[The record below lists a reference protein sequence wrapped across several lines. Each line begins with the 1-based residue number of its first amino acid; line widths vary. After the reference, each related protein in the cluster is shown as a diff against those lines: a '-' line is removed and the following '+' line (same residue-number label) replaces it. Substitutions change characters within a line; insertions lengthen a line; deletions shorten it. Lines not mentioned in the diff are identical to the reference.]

1 VSVEGPQ
8 SDLQALVDTPYDA
21 ILKQVTRSHRLFSVH
36 WELTYRCNE
45 KCTHCYLDVLAPGA
59 VAPGELTTEESLS
72 IIDQIAE
79 AGALNLTLSG
89 GEILLRS
96 DFFEIA
102 AYARAK
108 RLLLRLFTNGI
119 MIRPAIADR
128 IAALHPYA
136 VEISVYSARPEVHD
150 GITRMAR
157 SWELSRRALRLLH
170 ERGVRTVMK
179 TPIMGEN
186 VHEIDALRALADD
199 LGATFRYDITITP
212 KNTGAPDPLKHRISY
227 RDLVEFMRRQ
237 IEPDLWTRRNVTQD
251 QPTCGIGQKAIQIDP
266 YGNVYPCIETRF
278 KLGNLR
284 QQSLFEIWQ
293 ESPLWQELGRLTLS
307 ELPVCRICELRNLC
321 VRCHGLALKED
332 GDLFG
337 PALTNCREALA
348 RRQALIDIG
357 AIPADFP
364 IPAHLAQA
372 LEEWTGQESDAAQY
386 GNDFIPLSD
395 LMVRKRNLFVN
406 SGER

>member
-8 SDLQALVDTPYDA
+8 SDLQALADTPYDA

-59 VAPGELTTEESLS
+59 EAPGELTTEESLA

-136 VEISVYSARPEVHD
+136 VEISVYSARPEIHD
-150 GITRMAR
+150 GITQRAR
-157 SWELSRRALRLLH
+157 SWELSVRALGLLH

-212 KNTGAPDPLKHRISY
+212 KNTGALDPLKHRISY

-237 IEPDLWTRRNVTQD
+237 IEPDLWTRRNVAQD
-251 QPTCGIGQKAIQIDP
+251 RPTCGIGQKAIQIDP

-278 KLGNLR
+278 KVGNLR
-284 QQSLFEIWQ
+284 QQSLAELWQ
-293 ESPLWQELGRLTLS
+293 ESPLWQELSRLTLS
-307 ELPVCRICELRNLC
+307 ELPVCRTCELRNLC

-332 GDLFG
+332 GDLLG

-357 AIPADFP
+357 ATPADFP
-364 IPAHLAQA
+364 IPAHLRRA
-372 LEEWTGQESDAAQY
+372 LEEWTVQENDAAQY
-386 GNDFIPLSD
+386 RNGFIPLSD
-395 LMVRKRNLFVN
+395 LMIQTRNLFVD
-406 SGER
+406 SGEP

>member
-1 VSVEGPQ
+1 MSVEGPQ
-8 SDLQALVDTPYDA
+8 SDLQALADTPYEA
-21 ILKQVTRSHRLFSVH
+21 ILKQVTRAHRLFSVH

-59 VAPGELTTEESLS
+59 EAPGELTTEESLA

-150 GITRMAR
+150 GITQRAR
-157 SWELSRRALRLLH
+157 SWELSVRALGLLH

-212 KNTGAPDPLKHRISY
+212 KNTGALDPLKHRISY

-237 IEPDLWTRRNVTQD
+237 IEPDLWTRRNVAQD
-251 QPTCGIGQKAIQIDP
+251 RPTCGIGQKAIQIDP

-278 KLGNLR
+278 KVGNLR
-284 QQSLFEIWQ
+284 QQSLAELWQ
-293 ESPLWQELGRLTLS
+293 ESPLWQELSRLTLS
-307 ELPVCRICELRNLC
+307 ELPVCRTCELRNLC

-332 GDLFG
+332 GDLLG

-348 RRQALIDIG
+348 RRQALIDVG

-364 IPAHLAQA
+364 IPAHLRRA
-372 LEEWTGQESDAAQY
+372 LEEWTDQENDAAQY
-386 GNDFIPLSD
+386 RKGFIPLSD
-395 LMVRKRNLFVN
+395 LMIHTRNLFVD
-406 SGER
+406 SGAP